1 MGREFSKSKSPSI
14 KIWLLNITYNMDAL
28 NCIVSPLN
36 KESIFG
42 YNTEKGH
49 SKMTIVKFKHFD
61 KLGVFT
67 KTMKYQSDF
76 EMYVLI

>member
-14 KIWLLNITYNMDAL
+14 KIRLLDKTYNVDAL

-36 KESIFG
+36 KESIFS

-49 SKMTIVKFKHFD
+49 SKMTIILVELTDLLK
-61 KLGVFT
+61 
-67 KTMKYQSDF
+67 Q
-76 EMYVLI
+76 